1 MSDADYSNLLGDDDG
16 DEFVNPND
24 VVGQL
29 RKALK
34 AQQRQNKA
42 LSEELAGVKTEN
54 STLKGQVTATNLATL
69 LEAKGAEPGIAKF
82 MSGVEADEASVET
95 WLSENGKFFGYDPDK
110 KPAEKGP
117 DATNSAPQSQAKL
130 DPEMEAILASMQ
142 KVQNQ
147 EANAAPGLALG
158 DEKNLEFLNR
168 VGQNAQSFEDVENAL
183 RQAGYFNPPQ

>member
-1 MSDADYSNLLGDDDG
+1 MSDADYSNLDDLDG

-34 AQQRQNKA
+34 AQQRANKA
-42 LSEELAGVKTEN
+42 KDDELTSLKTELG
-54 STLKGQVTATNLATL
+54 TLKGQVTATNLAKL

-82 MSGVEADEASVET
+82 MSDVDANEESVTT
-95 WLSENGKFFGYDPDK
+95 WLTENGKFFGYDPDK
-110 KPAEKGP
+110 KPVDKGP
-117 DATNSAPQSQAKL
+117 EATNSAPQSQAGL
-130 DPEMEAILASMQ
+130 DPEMEAILTSMQ

-158 DEKNLEFLNR
+158 DEQGLEFLNR
-168 VGQNAQSFEDVENAL
+168 VGQNAKSYDDVENAL
-183 RQAGYFNPPQ
+183 RQAGFFNLPSN